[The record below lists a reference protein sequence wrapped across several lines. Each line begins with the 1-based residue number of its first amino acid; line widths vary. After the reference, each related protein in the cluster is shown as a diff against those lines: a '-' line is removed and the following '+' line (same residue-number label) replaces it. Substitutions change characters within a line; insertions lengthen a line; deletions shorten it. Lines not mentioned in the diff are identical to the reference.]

1 MKIKNKTQQKLLLIA
16 LMVLITVI
24 VYQVRNPIIVNK
36 KVPVGVP
43 VEVPVQIPVEREFRN
58 PPIKEYKPGYVQ
70 QMGVLVGSDEETL
83 PLYGKEVRGRRDQYH
98 YYTTTPGDQ
107 VYPLPVTIDNRDC
120 MDDIGCRELYG
131 NESVSVLGQTG
142 SFQAKM
148 YRTDNFFFNLFS
160 FPFLFDTCHAA
171 SDRTRNYLKSLFANS
186 YSNTREDTLL

>member
-24 VYQVRNPIIVNK
+24 VYQVCNPIIVNK

-83 PLYGKEVRGRRDQYH
+83 PLYGKEVRGRRDQ
-98 YYTTTPGDQ
+98 
-107 VYPLPVTIDNRDC
+107 I
-120 MDDIGCRELYG
+120 
-131 NESVSVLGQTG
+131 
-142 SFQAKM
+142 
-148 YRTDNFFFNLFS
+148 
-160 FPFLFDTCHAA
+160 
-171 SDRTRNYLKSLFANS
+171 SLLHD
-186 YSNTREDTLL
+186 NTR